1 MRFGMTASKV
11 SNAIFNLQGILSDRT
26 TNEFKF
32 GYNAAPTRIE
42 AVLPGGGVDLSA
54 STINLTGSVANFGI
68 AGQGASSGITI
79 PGGLVR
85 SNSAQNGRGQP
96 YDPYTLSFIDSL
108 SSLRGNHFIK
118 TGGELRMIRME
129 TDRLGGTT
137 YTYQN
142 VTGFLANQPSSIQ
155 FLGDESAPSV
165 FNNGAG
171 GPRHIEQ
178 EYYIGYVQDEWH
190 VSRMLTLNF
199 GVRYD
204 YYTPIRER
212 NELQVKFNVD
222 TGVIDPPT
230 TPVMRSTKTNFQP
243 RLGATLLATEKTII
257 RGGFGLFVGPGQ
269 TEDQVQTIADSD
281 RVSVTLSSGPNLA
294 FPLDSNIATA
304 SARSTHCRSA
314 LDASI

>member
-1 MRFGMTASKV
+1 MHRPTRAGRTVHTEANP

-96 YDPYTLSFIDSL
+96 YDPYTVSFIDSL

-129 TDRLGGTT
+129 TDRLAGRRTRTRTSPGSSPISPRRFSSLAMRVLRASSTT
-137 YTYQN
+137 APAVRDT
-142 VTGFLANQPSSIQ
+142 SS
-155 FLGDESAPSV
+155 
-165 FNNGAG
+165 
-171 GPRHIEQ
+171 
-178 EYYIGYVQDEWH
+178 
-190 VSRMLTLNF
+190 
-199 GVRYD
+199 
-204 YYTPIRER
+204 
-212 NELQVKFNVD
+212 
-222 TGVIDPPT
+222 
-230 TPVMRSTKTNFQP
+230 RSTTS
-243 RLGATLLATEKTII
+243 ATF
-257 RGGFGLFVGPGQ
+257 RM
-269 TEDQVQTIADSD
+269 
-281 RVSVTLSSGPNLA
+281 SGM
-294 FPLDSNIATA
+294 
-304 SARSTHCRSA
+304 SAGW
-314 LDASI
+314 